1 MKIIAIVILLFST
14 LAIPVLSLSSDSASL
29 VKEGYTLVEET
40 RVVGDYQGCTASSS
54 LRFTNGKVFVCST
67 FGFDNSQFMPA
78 VYIMKNRDGAIKVL
92 INGKEFSG
100 SFIDVQ

>member
-1 MKIIAIVILLFST
+1 MKIIAIVILLFCI
-14 LAIPVLSLSSDSASL
+14 LASPVLSLSSDSASL

-40 RVVGDYQGCTASSS
+40 RVVGDYQGCTASAS

-78 VYIMKNRDGAIKVL
+78 VYIMKNSGGAVKVL

>member
-1 MKIIAIVILLFST
+1 MKKSAIFILLFSI
-14 LAIPVLSLSSDSASL
+14 LAIPALSLSSDVASL

-40 RVVGDYQGCTASSS
+40 RVVGDYQGCTASAS

-78 VYIMKNRDGAIKVL
+78 VYIMKNKEGAFMVL
-92 INGKEFSG
+92 INGKGFSG
-100 SFIDVQ
+100 SFIDGQ